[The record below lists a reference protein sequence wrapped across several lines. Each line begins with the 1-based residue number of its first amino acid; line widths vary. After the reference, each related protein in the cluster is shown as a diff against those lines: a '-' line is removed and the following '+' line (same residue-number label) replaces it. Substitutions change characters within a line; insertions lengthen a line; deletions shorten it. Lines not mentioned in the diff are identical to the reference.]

1 MNALSLPGSLVT
13 LALCSI
19 LCAGGGPARGVSAE
33 TAAKAESPLACTPA
47 ALSPGERSR
56 HFDELGPKLRSL
68 RKSVRELPDG
78 YAFEYP
84 GDPATYRLITEWA
97 AGERLCC
104 PFFDVDVHSQR
115 EGGSVWVRV
124 TGREGVKDFIKVEGA
139 EWVKK

>member
-1 MNALSLPGSLVT
+1 
-13 LALCSI
+13 
-19 LCAGGGPARGVSAE
+19 
-33 TAAKAESPLACTPA
+33 
-47 ALSPGERSR
+47 
-56 HFDELGPKLRSL
+56 
-68 RKSVRELPDG
+68 VRELPDG
-78 YAFEYP
+78 YACEYP